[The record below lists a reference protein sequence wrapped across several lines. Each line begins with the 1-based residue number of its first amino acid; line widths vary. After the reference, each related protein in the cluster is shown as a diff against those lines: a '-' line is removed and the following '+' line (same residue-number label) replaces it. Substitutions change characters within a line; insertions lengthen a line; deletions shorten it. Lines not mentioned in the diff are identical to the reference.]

1 MIKQLFSA
9 LISICILLC
18 IVRALSGKPKE
29 KEISTILFAV
39 AFASI
44 LYFTMIRGA
53 RGVKGG
59 ISFSFP
65 FPFYKAIKTG
75 HYGLTTNRSVLN
87 MLLFIPFGYLGTQ
100 LLTLS
105 DKKNYLWIIAI
116 YGFLTSFIIETS
128 QLLFNRGVF
137 EPDDLI
143 KNTVGAAIGGMI
155 WKLMN
160 RKR

>member
-1 MIKQLFSA
+1 MITQLSWS
-9 LISICILLC
+9 LISIVFLLC
-18 IVRALSGKPKE
+18 LVKFIQGKPKE
-29 KEISTILFAV
+29 KVISTILFVV
-39 AFASI
+39 AIASI

-53 RGVKGG
+53 RAGKGG

-65 FPFYKAIKTG
+65 FPFYKAIKSG
-75 HYGLTTNRSVLN
+75 RYGLTTNRSVLN

-116 YGFLTSFIIETS
+116 YGFLTSFLIETC
-128 QLLFNRGVF
+128 QLVFNRGVF
-137 EPDDLI
+137 ELDDLI
-143 KNTVGAAIGGMI
+143 KNTMGAAMGWMI